1 MKALEQYLE
10 ALRDHDWPRLGQ
22 CVADDLVRTG
32 PFRDV
37 VRGRRAYV
45 EFLAGVVP
53 SLRNYALEVFRIRRL
68 EDGAALVELSETV
81 DQEGVRNETPE
92 LLLFEFDAQGL
103 IQRIDIYVK
112 RPAPAA
118 GP

>member
-1 MKALEQYLE
+1 MKALEQYLD
-10 ALRDHDWPRLGQ
+10 ALRAHDWQRLGA

-32 PFRDV
+32 PFLDV

-53 SLRNYALEVFRIRRL
+53 SLRNYELRVSRIRRL
-68 EDGAALVELSETV
+68 EDGAAVVELSETV
-81 DQEGVRNETPE
+81 DLEGVRTETPE
-92 LLLFEFDAQGL
+92 VLLFEFDAQGL
-103 IQRIDIYVK
+103 IRRIDIYVK

-118 GP
+118 